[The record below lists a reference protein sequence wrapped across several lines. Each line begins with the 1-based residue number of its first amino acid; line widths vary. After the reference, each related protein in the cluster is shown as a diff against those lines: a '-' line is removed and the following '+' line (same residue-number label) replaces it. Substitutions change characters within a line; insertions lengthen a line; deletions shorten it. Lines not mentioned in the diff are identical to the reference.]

1 MRWLSSLTF
10 RLVVHLLLGLFLASV
25 GTYFAFLLLSLNGKW
40 SDHVL
45 YWDDLARA
53 RARNLVIEFDRS
65 CT

>member
-10 RLVVHLLLGLFLASV
+10 RLTIHLFLGLFLASL
-25 GTYFAFLLLSLNGKW
+25 GTYVVFLLLSLTGQW
-40 SDHVL
+40 SNHML

-65 CT
+65 RA